1 MSRDNESSLSTDRT
15 GGALNV
21 LKRVVVFC
29 SVLAMTVAAFAGTA
43 FAEEFSSEGT
53 NKEKGHLEIEYYA
66 DEQPISDAAFQI
78 YPIGTL
84 ENNIILYN
92 DVFSKY
98 QLTTERSTTLPNLL
112 RDYIKRDQIAGSE
125 EQLTDI
131 EGKCQFRDLDSGLY
145 LISGREKEQ
154 VKEDDNGLKIETAA
168 GLRFRPQS
176 LLVEIIPGKTIIVEP
191 KQVLSNDLKESSI
204 SVLKVWKGVEETNR
218 PDKISVDLLKDGQV
232 SETVELNTENTWS
245 YQWNELSEESE
256 WSVIESQ
263 VPEGY
268 TLSSEIVNGTTVLT
282 NTKNEVISPTTLP
295 DDTNK
300 NPTNDGK
307 KLPQT
312 GMLQYPVVFLSLGS
326 IIAAIAGIVCLR
338 KAGKKK

>member
-1 MSRDNESSLSTDRT
+1 MSRDNESSLSTSLT

-29 SVLAMTVAAFAGTA
+29 SVLAMTVAAFTETA

-53 NKEKGHLEIEYYA
+53 NKEKGHLEVEYYA
-66 DEQPISDAAFQI
+66 DNKPISNAVFQI
-78 YPIGTL
+78 YSVGEV
-84 ENNIILYN
+84 ENSSISYN
-92 DVFSKY
+92 DLFSKY
-98 QLTTERSTTLPNLL
+98 QLSTELSATLPDLL
-112 RDYIKRDQIAGSE
+112 RDYVKRDQVSGSE
-125 EQLTDI
+125 IQKTD
-131 EGKCQFRDLDSGLY
+131 ENGKCQFSNLDSGLY
-145 LISGREKEQ
+145 LLSGEESNVTQEEKT
-154 VKEDDNGLKIETAA
+154 ETKTD
-168 GLRFRPQS
+168 FRPQT
-176 LLVEIIPGKTIIVEP
+176 LLVEVLSGKTISVEP
-191 KQVLSNDLKESSI
+191 KQVLINDLKESSV

-232 SETVELNTENTWS
+232 SETVELNAENTWS
-245 YQWNELSEESE
+245 YQWNELSKENE

-300 NPTNDGK
+300 NLTNDGK

-312 GMLQYPVVFLSLGS
+312 GMLQYPIVFLSLGS